1 MKLYKILTI
10 GILTFV
16 SFNTLAQQ
24 NSTVPAEIWMCELNK
39 GYSIDDVRKV
49 SSDVQKFAKNN
60 DMKSAQWIFTTFMGD
75 MNPNGFA
82 LMTAWTDFSMMGNGF
97 QDFFLGGEGDKIF
110 SQWLKVATCSERNL
124 VLVENTFNSMN

>member
-24 NSTVPAEIWMCELNK
+24 NSTVPAEVWMCELNQ
-39 GYSIDDVRKV
+39 GYSMDDVRKV
-49 SSDVQKFAKNN
+49 SSDVQKFAKKN

-82 LMTAWTDFSMMGNGF
+82 LMTAWTDFSMMGM
-97 QDFFLGGEGDKIF
+97 DSKIFFLAVKEIKSFHNG
-110 SQWLKVATCSERNL
+110 
-124 VLVENTFNSMN
+124 

>member
-16 SFNTLAQQ
+16 SFNALAQQ
-24 NSTVPAEIWMCELNK
+24 NSTVPAEVWMCELNQ
-39 GYSIDDVRKV
+39 GYSMDDVRKV
-49 SSDVQKFAKNN
+49 SSDVQKFAKKN

-82 LMTAWTDFSMMGNGF
+82 LMISCGVTASTS
-97 QDFFLGGEGDKIF
+97 
-110 SQWLKVATCSERNL
+110 SEFILSLIDLSILIRPILN
-124 VLVENTFNSMN
+124 

>member
-1 MKLYKILTI
+1 M
-10 GILTFV
+10 
-16 SFNTLAQQ
+16 
-24 NSTVPAEIWMCELNK
+24 PAEVWMCELNQ
-39 GYSIDDVRKV
+39 GYSMDDVRKV
-49 SSDVQKFAKNN
+49 SSDVQKFAKKN

-110 SQWLKVATCSERNL
+110 SQWLKVASCSERNL